1 MTRLRADNIDKVR
14 RDAAADK
21 ARVRRTYS
29 IKVDATEGAK
39 QRADGS
45 WEFDGVATRGDAVFD
60 YSYDMGRTWREYRPP
75 DEVFAPLSIDS
86 LIGAAITDDHPAE
99 FVDIFNARDLSRGH
113 VINAWR
119 DGNLMRVR
127 VLVRDAEL
135 LRKIFELGKV
145 ELSCGY
151 TARTEGPPGTHP
163 VEGPYEATQR
173 EIIHNHLAVVDAAR
187 AGPQARLAVPT
198 LPQAAETGANPAAA
212 TGDKRAASPPRRGQ
226 KDAPVNELIVNGTKY
241 AVSATAAE
249 VPEALAML
257 WAQME
262 QQLAEANKKIQ
273 ELQAAAGGAAT
284 TPATPAAD
292 PNAAAAPA
300 AETPED
306 PEMEMG
312 DKNKGDKAKGGKQ
325 PEAAAGM
332 TKAQID
338 ALVQERVKSQV
349 DAALK
354 QHGDAA
360 TRRARIIG
368 DAGRVLPKTYEFEGK
383 SDADVLADAVISCDK
398 SYEGIARKLAKDN
411 NTERL
416 HGILIAKIDAIES
429 AMSRGNLL
437 ASGALVRDAQSD
449 DTKNSADAA
458 RDRMRDRK
466 LGTKTSNTAAGAA
479 GNGK

>member
-1 MTRLRADNIDKVR
+1 MTRPRADNIDKVR

-29 IKVDATEGAK
+29 IKVDASEGAK

-99 FVDIFNARDLSRGH
+99 FVDIYNARDLSRGH

-198 LPQAAETGANPAAA
+198 LPQATATGTPAAA
-212 TGDKRAASPPRRGQ
+212 TGDQRSPSGPPRRGQ

-241 AVSATAAE
+241 TVSGTATE
-249 VPEALAML
+249 VPQALAML

-262 QQLAEANKKIQ
+262 QQLSEANKKIQ

-312 DKNKGDKAKGGKQ
+312 DKTKGDKAKGKQ
-325 PEAAAGM
+325 PEAAAM

-338 ALVQERVKSQV
+338 ALVQERVKAQV
-349 DAALK
+349 ADALK

-368 DAGRVLPKTYEFEGK
+368 DASRVLPKTYEFEGK
-383 SDADVLADAVISCDK
+383 ADADVLADAVISCDK
-398 SYEGIARKLAKDN
+398 TYEGTARKLAKDGN
-411 NTERL
+411 AERL
-416 HGILIAKIDAIES
+416 HGILIAKIDTLET
-429 AMSRGNLL
+429 AMNRGNLV
-437 ASGALVRDAQSD
+437 AAGALVRDAQAD
-449 DTKNSADAA
+449 DTKTSADAA

-466 LGTKTSNTAAGAA
+466 LGKTSNTAAGAA

>member
-1 MTRLRADNIDKVR
+1 MTGLRADSIDKVR

-75 DEVFAPLSIDS
+75 DEVFARLSIES

-187 AGPQARLAVPT
+187 AGPQARLSVPT
-198 LPQAAETGANPAAA
+198 LSQAATTGATPAAA
-212 TGDKRAASPPRRGQ
+212 TGDKRSPGGPPERRGQ

-241 AVSATAAE
+241 VVSGTATE
-249 VPEALAML
+249 VPQALAML

-262 QQLAEANKKIQ
+262 QQLSEANKKIQ
-273 ELQAAAGGAAT
+273 ELQAAAGGAASS
-284 TPATPAAD
+284 PAAPAAD

-300 AETPED
+300 AEAPED

-312 DKNKGDKAKGGKQ
+312 DKNKGDKAKGKTA
-325 PEAAAGM
+325 AAAGM

-338 ALVQERVKSQV
+338 ALVQEQVKAQV
-349 DAALK
+349 ADQLK

-360 TRRARIIG
+360 VRRARIIG
-368 DAGRVLPKTYEFEGK
+368 DAGKVLPKTYEFEGK

-398 SYEGIARKLAKDN
+398 TYEGVARKLAKDGN
-411 NTERL
+411 AERL
-416 HGILIAKIDAIES
+416 HGLLIAKIDALES

-437 ASGALVRDAQSD
+437 ASGALVRDAQD
-449 DTKNSADAA
+449 GDPKNSADAA

-466 LGTKTSNTAAGAA
+466 LGKTSNAAAGAA